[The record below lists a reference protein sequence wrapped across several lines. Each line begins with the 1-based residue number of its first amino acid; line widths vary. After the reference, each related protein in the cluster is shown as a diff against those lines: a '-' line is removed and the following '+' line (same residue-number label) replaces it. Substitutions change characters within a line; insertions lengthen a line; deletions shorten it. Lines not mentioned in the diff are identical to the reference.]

1 MEINI
6 GVMCSCMPAFKPFF
20 ARVVPNLSLSK
31 LSLPRLGTPTST
43 RRGTRS
49 RPQETPENIDDAML
63 LELRRYRSAETN
75 DRATT
80 GHSSP
85 VGPAVDGGVRNII
98 DF

>member
-20 ARVVPNLSLSK
+20 ARVVPNISLSK
-31 LSLPRLGTPTST
+31 LSLPRLST
-43 RRGTRS
+43 HASTHRGTRS
-49 RPQETPENIDDAML
+49 KPLGTPENIDDAML
-63 LELRRYRSAETN
+63 LELGRHRSADIN

-80 GHSSP
+80 GQSSP
-85 VGPAVDGGVRNII
+85 VGPAADLGVRNIV